1 MLNAKKV
8 EELLETIQYKQWKF
22 HVGLDGQ
29 RMYLQLVW
37 NDICSTS
44 KKIAEQKSR
53 KWFLSEHM
61 TKSEVIQTGFKA
73 VLTAE
78 EHEVRENFLYKGK
91 AIFGPHF
98 DVDALLA
105 CAEHLDK
112 RS

>member
-1 MLNAKKV
+1 MNKAKI
-8 EELLETIQYKQWKF
+8 EELLQSVKYKHWKF

-37 NDICSTS
+37 QAPCTDSN
-44 KKIAEQKSR
+44 AMALQKSR

-78 EHEVRENFLYKGK
+78 EHEARETFLYKGK

-98 DVDALLA
+98 DVDTLYE
-105 CAEHLDK
+105 CADKLDK
-112 RS
+112 RH